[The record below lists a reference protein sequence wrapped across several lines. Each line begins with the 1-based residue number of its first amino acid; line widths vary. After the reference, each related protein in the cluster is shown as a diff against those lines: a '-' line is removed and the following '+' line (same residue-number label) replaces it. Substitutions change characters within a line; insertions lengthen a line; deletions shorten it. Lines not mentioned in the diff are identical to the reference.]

1 MMGPATA
8 LPAFQQYQMQ
18 FAANIRNPKD
28 NPKPDC
34 VATRR
39 MRVYQQ
45 IVFANIESA
54 LSNCFPVAKSVIGK
68 RLWQR
73 LIRGFF
79 VHHQSH
85 SPLFRQIP
93 EEFLAYLQQTHNWA
107 DIPVLPIYFNSLAH
121 YEWIE
126 LAVASSELSI
136 DMATVNQQGD
146 LMEELVV
153 LAPTLKLLSY
163 DYPVHQISP
172 KNKPKQALPAP
183 VYLAVYRDMADE
195 VRFVEINQVTYTLLD
210 KIAAKALSGKAVLT
224 QMAAEMA
231 YPAEKLLAFGLPIL
245 QDLHQQQLILGTL
258 R

>member
-1 MMGPATA
+1 MKPASE

-28 NPKPDC
+28 SPKPGG
-34 VATRR
+34 VASRR

-93 EEFLAYLQQTHNWA
+93 EEFLAYLQQVGQWA
-107 DIPVLPIYFNSLAH
+107 DVPALPAYFSSLAH
-121 YEWIE
+121 YEWVE
-126 LAVASSELSI
+126 LAVASSEAVVDHASI
-136 DMATVNQQGD
+136 DPQGD
-146 LMEELVV
+146 LLSRVIV
-153 LAPTLKLLSY
+153 LTPTLKLLTY

-172 KNKPKQALPAP
+172 KHRPQIALSSP
-183 VYLAVYRDMADE
+183 VYLAVYRDTDDE
-195 VRFVEINQVTYTLLD
+195 VRFIEINQVTYALLS
-210 KIAAKALSGKAVLT
+210 ALATQSLSGSEVFA
-224 QMAAEMA
+224 QMAIGMQ
-231 YPAEKLLAFGLPIL
+231 YPVEQLMTFGLPIL
-245 QDLHQQQLILGTL
+245 QDLQQRGLILGTQD
-258 R
+258 

>member
-1 MMGPATA
+1 MKSASA
-8 LPAFQQYQMQ
+8 LPAFQQYQIQ

-28 NPKPDC
+28 SPKPDH

-93 EEFLAYLQQTHNWA
+93 EEFLAYLQQTPNWIDSPA
-107 DIPVLPIYFNSLAH
+107 LPVYFNSLAH
-121 YEWIE
+121 YEWVE
-126 LAVASSELSI
+126 LAVASSESSI
-136 DMATVNQQGD
+136 DIATVKQQGD
-146 LMEELVV
+146 LMEGRVILT
-153 LAPTLKLLSY
+153 PTLKLLSY

-172 KNKPKQALPAP
+172 KNKPKQASPAP
-183 VYLAVYRDMADE
+183 IYLAVYRDMADE

-210 KIAAKALSGKAVLT
+210 KLAAKALSGRAVLT
-224 QMAAEMA
+224 QMADEMA
-231 YPAEKLLAFGLPIL
+231 FPAEKLLTFGLPIL